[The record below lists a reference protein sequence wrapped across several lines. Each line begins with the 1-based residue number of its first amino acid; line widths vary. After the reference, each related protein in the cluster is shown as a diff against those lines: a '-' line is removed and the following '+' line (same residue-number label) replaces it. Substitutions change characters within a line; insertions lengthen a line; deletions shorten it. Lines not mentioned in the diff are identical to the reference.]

1 MPVEHAAIIGAGI
14 AGLTAALALSRW
26 GISSEIFEQADELV
40 AVGAGL
46 QVSPNASRILAE
58 LGVIE
63 GLSKVWLE
71 PEAIR
76 LMSGGSLRQLA
87 AVPAGK
93 FARQRWGA
101 PYAVLH
107 RATLQ
112 NALLTAVEADPLCR
126 LHLGVRMES
135 NSPPVERAADVVIG
149 ADGVWSKLRQS
160 VPGSPSPRF
169 SGNIAYRFTIPED
182 QAPGFLDRTSV
193 SAFLGGSAHLV
204 CYPLKEIGSINMVA
218 ITAGNVSPQA
228 WRSEPTAEQR
238 ARLKAQLSSWNSAI
252 VSLLEEQQK
261 LTFWPLFE
269 TTPGGWQD
277 GHRTVLIGD
286 AAHAMM
292 PFAAQGAAMAVED
305 AYELA
310 AFLANRPV
318 AEALTLFERHRA
330 PRIAKLRQRGAF
342 NKFAYHAKGPIRVG
356 RDLVLGLKP
365 PQSLAA
371 DLDWIYGYR
380 AEGTLLG
387 SASGRST

>member
-14 AGLTAALALSRW
+14 SGLTAALALSRR
-26 GISSEIFEQADELV
+26 GISSEIFEQAGEL
-40 AVGAGL
+40 ADIGAGL
-46 QVSPNASRILAE
+46 QISPNASRILAE
-58 LGVIE
+58 LGILE
-63 GLSKVWLE
+63 GLSKLWLE
-71 PEAIR
+71 PDAIR
-76 LMSGGSLRQLA
+76 LISGSSLRQLA

-101 PYAVLH
+101 PYGVLH
-107 RATLQ
+107 RTTLQ
-112 NALLTAVEADPLCR
+112 KALLAAVAADPLCR

-135 NSPPVERAADVVIG
+135 TLPPFERTADVVIG

-160 VPGSPSPRF
+160 VPGSPSPHF
-169 SGNIAYRFTIPED
+169 SGNIAYRFTIAED
-182 QAPGFLDRTSV
+182 EAPAFLDRASV

-204 CYPLKEIGSINMVA
+204 CYPLKETGSFNMVA
-218 ITAGNVSPQA
+218 ITAGNIAPQA
-228 WRSEPTAEQR
+228 WQSEPTAEQR
-238 ARLKAQLSSWNSAI
+238 TQLRTRLAGWNAAI
-252 VSLLEEQQK
+252 VSLLEKHPK

-269 TTPGGWQD
+269 TTSGAWQD
-277 GHRTVLIGD
+277 GRKTILIGD

-292 PFAAQGAAMAVED
+292 PFAAQGAAMAIED

-310 AFLANRPV
+310 AFLSNHPV
-318 AEALTLFERHRA
+318 SEALTLFERHRA

-342 NKFAYHAKGPIRVG
+342 NRFAYHAKGPIRIG

-380 AEGTLLG
+380 SVQLP
-387 SASGRST
+387 

>member
-14 AGLTAALALSRW
+14 SGLTAALALSRR
-26 GISSEIFEQADELV
+26 GISSEIFEQAGELTDI
-40 AVGAGL
+40 GAGL
-46 QVSPNASRILAE
+46 QISPNASRILAE
-58 LGVIE
+58 LGILE
-63 GLSKVWLE
+63 GLSKLWLE
-71 PEAIR
+71 PDAIR
-76 LMSGGSLRQLA
+76 LISGSSLRQLA
-87 AVPAGK
+87 AVPAGN

-101 PYAVLH
+101 PYGVLH
-107 RATLQ
+107 RTTLQ
-112 NALLTAVEADPLCR
+112 KALLAAVEADPLCR

-135 NSPPVERAADVVIG
+135 TLPPFERTADVVIG

-169 SGNIAYRFTIPED
+169 SGNIAYRFTITED
-182 QAPGFLDRTSV
+182 EAPAFLDRTSV

-204 CYPLKEIGSINMVA
+204 CYPLKETGSFNMVA
-218 ITAGNVSPQA
+218 ITAGNIAPQA
-228 WRSEPTAEQR
+228 WQSEPTAEQR
-238 ARLKAQLSSWNSAI
+238 TQLRTRLAGWNAAI
-252 VSLLEEQQK
+252 VSLLEKHPK

-269 TTPGGWQD
+269 TTSGAWQD
-277 GHRTVLIGD
+277 GRKTILIGD

-292 PFAAQGAAMAVED
+292 PFAAQGAAMAIED

-310 AFLANRPV
+310 AFLSNHPV
-318 AEALTLFERHRA
+318 SEALTLFERHRA

-342 NKFAYHAKGPIRVG
+342 NRFAYHAKGPIRIG

-380 AEGTLLG
+380 ALRLP
-387 SASGRST
+387 